1 MNYINYSNER
11 TRKGELMSKERP
23 LIDYVSRCRKTDQQ
37 PERQDGAGA
46 IGWIAVALVCWVVV
60 LFLAGSAG
68 YFN

>member
-1 MNYINYSNER
+1 
-11 TRKGELMSKERP
+11 MSIKRYKEGDYLP
-23 LIDYVSRCRKTDQQ
+23 LNRYDFARKTDQQ

-46 IGWIAVALVCWVVV
+46 IGWIAVAAVCWVVI